1 MDAATPSP
9 VCSGC
14 QARDTTIARLEQAV
28 ADLQRQLDDVRGQLD
43 QAQRAGKRQAGPF
56 RRRRHVDHP
65 KKPGRPQGHPLAAR
79 PLPTKVDR
87 VIDVPCGECPDCHV
101 PLTDTV
107 THPQYQTDLPPVVP
121 VVTRFDVHGG
131 TCPCCRRYHQ
141 GRHPERTSDAVGAC
155 ANQIG
160 PVALT
165 RAAELKHRLGV
176 PYRKITDFF
185 ATYFELRVS
194 PGTLTR
200 AERRLAAKARP
211 TFELLR
217 EALRACQVVHADETG
232 WRVGKLSAWLWVFS
246 SATVTIYAIR
256 SSRGHEIP
264 EEILGPDFGGV
275 LVVDGLK
282 TYDALGCRK
291 GRCNGHILRRCR
303 ERLEQGQTPADA
315 EHLRGLMDLLRRS
328 LGLSAQYATLER
340 VEYMVR
346 LWDWEDELDG
356 WLERTEQA
364 GADVQRLRRH
374 LARYHEEITRH
385 LFEPGVPAT
394 NNHGERML
402 RPAVI
407 SRQTGGCNKTLLG
420 ALVHGVL
427 ASLMV
432 SVRQQGKRFVDL
444 ALRLWRA
451 AEPQGIPLSEWP
463 GGPSGANPAADP
475 AVAGTPPAGH
485 GRPVAF
491 APSG

>member
-1 MDAATPSP
+1 MNAPLPSP
-9 VCSGC
+9 ACPGC
-14 QARDTTIARLEQAV
+14 QARDATIARLEQNV
-28 ADLQRQLDDVRGQLD
+28 ADLQRQLAEVRGQLD

-56 RRRRHVDHP
+56 RRRRHVEHP
-65 KKPGRPQGHPLAAR
+65 KKPGRPKGHPLAAR
-79 PLPTKVDR
+79 PLPAQVDR
-87 VIDVPCGECPDCHV
+87 VVDVPCDECPDCHV
-101 PLTDTV
+101 PLTDPV
-107 THPQYQTDLPPVVP
+107 THAQYQTDLPPVVP

-131 TCPCCRRYHQ
+131 TCPCCKRYHQ
-141 GRHPERTSDAVGAC
+141 GRHPEMTSDAVGAC

-165 RAAELKHRLGV
+165 MAAELKHRLGV

-185 ATYFELRVS
+185 QTYFDLRVS

-211 TFELLR
+211 TFELLQ
-217 EALRACQVVHADETG
+217 EALRACRVVHADETG
-232 WRVGKLSAWLWVFS
+232 WRIGKVSAWLWVFS
-246 SATVTIYAIR
+246 SGTVTIYAIR
-256 SSRGHEIP
+256 SSRGHEVP
-264 EEILGPDFGGV
+264 EEILGPDFEGV

-282 TYDALGCRK
+282 TYDALECKK

-303 ERLEQGQTPADA
+303 DLLEQGPTPADGG
-315 EHLRGLMDLLRRS
+315 HLRGLMALLRRGLELS
-328 LGLSAQYATLER
+328 ARYEALGLA
-340 VEYMVR
+340 EYMVR
-346 LWDWEDELDG
+346 LWEWEEELDA
-356 WLERTEQA
+356 WLGRTARA

-374 LARYHEEITRH
+374 LACYHDEITRH

-394 NNHGERML
+394 NNHAERML

-407 SRQTGGCNKTLLG
+407 SRKTGGCNKTLMG

-451 AEPQGIPLSEWP
+451 EEPEAVDLSTLP
-463 GGPSGANPAADP
+463 GGEGGPTACAGA
-475 AVAGTPPAGH
+475 AVAGAPAAGH
-485 GRPVAF
+485 GPPVAF

>member
-14 QARDTTIARLEQAV
+14 QARDTTIARLEQTV

-121 VVTRFDVHGG
+121 IVTRFDVHGG

-141 GRHPERTSDAVGAC
+141 GRHPERTSEAAGAC

-185 ATYFELRVS
+185 TTYFDLRVS
-194 PGTLTR
+194 PGTPAR
-200 AERRLAAKARP
+200 AEQRLAARARP
-211 TFELLR
+211 TFELLLD
-217 EALRACQVVHADETG
+217 ALRRCGVVHADETG
-232 WRVGKLSAWLWVFS
+232 WRIGRLGAWLWVCS
-246 SATVTIYAIR
+246 SATVTLYAIR
-256 SSRGHEIP
+256 TSRGHEVP
-264 EEILGPDFGGV
+264 QEILGADFSGW
-275 LVVDGLK
+275 LVVDGLNS
-282 TYDALGCRK
+282 YDVLGYAK
-291 GRCNGHILRRCR
+291 GRCNAH
-303 ERLEQGQTPADA
+303 
-315 EHLRGLMDLLRRS
+315 LLRRACR
-328 LGLSAQYATLER
+328 LAEELPKQREAAYVGRLVALLREALDLAERREELTEVGYARRVAQ
-340 VEYMVR
+340 VEGA
-346 LWDWEDELDG
+346 LDDWIDDFQP
-356 WLERTEQA
+356 RFS
-364 GADVQRLRRH
+364 ADVDRLVHRVCAHRGEW
-374 LARYHEEITRH
+374 LVFLHEPE
-385 LFEPGVPAT
+385 VPPT

-402 RPAVI
+402 RPAVV
-407 SRQTGGCNKTLLG
+407 SRKVGGCNKTLRG
-420 ALVHGVL
+420 ACEHAIL

-432 SVRQQGKRFVDL
+432 SLHQQGRRFLDL
-444 ALRLWRA
+444 ALRLWRSPEAEAIDLEGLPRRA
-451 AEPQGIPLSEWP
+451 AARPEE
-463 GGPSGANPAADP
+463 GGPQESS
-475 AVAGTPPAGH
+475 PPGDL
-485 GRPVAF
+485 PVAF
-491 APSG
+491 VPTG